1 MCIGVKNQRDIIN
14 IWETTKYQLNCYR
27 LPIMILK
34 VSSTLVWRISRTK
47 NCLGHTKYQPAVIV
61 VMEVMVLRFSHFI
74 EMLFPSVSIL
84 YRWLSIFLLKY
95 YCSLLVQILFQSRKQ
110 SVTLWDNCASFLL
123 FFFNSNTNMF
133 QCTTLFFLS
142 DGLIIVGVH
151 SAKFPNE
158 KVLDNI
164 KSAILRYNIAHPVVN
179 DADAT
184 LWHELEV
191 SCWPT
196 LVILGPRG
204 NMLFSLVGEG
214 HREKLFLFT
223 SITLKFY
230 KERGQIKD
238 NNIGIKLYRD
248 SLPPSPL
255 LFPGKVTVDDSGE
268 RLVIAD
274 TGHHRILV
282 TRKNGQILH
291 IIGGKGI

>member
-1 MCIGVKNQRDIIN
+1 M
-14 IWETTKYQLNCYR
+14 LS
-27 LPIMILK
+27 
-34 VSSTLVWRISRTK
+34 VSSNLLSFWEAVSQIERT
-47 NCLGHTKYQPAVIV
+47 VI
-61 VMEVMVLRFSHFI
+61 H
-74 EMLFPSVSIL
+74 
-84 YRWLSIFLLKY
+84 
-95 YCSLLVQILFQSRKQ
+95 
-110 SVTLWDNCASFLL
+110 
-123 FFFNSNTNMF
+123 FFFA
-133 QCTTLFFLS
+133 
-142 DGLIIVGVH
+142 DGLVIVGVH

-164 KSAILRYNIAHPVVN
+164 KSAVLRYNIVHPVVN

-223 SITLKFY
+223 SITQKFY

-255 LFPGKVTVDDSGE
+255 LFPGKVTVDDSGG

-291 IIGGKGI
+291 TIGGKDIYVSLL

>member
-1 MCIGVKNQRDIIN
+1 MANYTPL
-14 IWETTKYQLNCYR
+14 E
-27 LPIMILK
+27 M
-34 VSSTLVWRISRTK
+34 
-47 NCLGHTKYQPAVIV
+47 
-61 VMEVMVLRFSHFI
+61 FI
-74 EMLFPSVSIL
+74 EKLFHSG
-84 YRWLSIFLLKY
+84 
-95 YCSLLVQILFQSRKQ
+95 KQ
-110 SVTLWDNCASFLL
+110 SLCEITVLYCYFLKFIYKYVSMHD
-123 FFFNSNTNMF
+123 FF
-133 QCTTLFFLS
+133 FFLS

-223 SITLKFY
+223 SVTLKFY

-238 NNIGIKLYRD
+238 NSIGIKLYRD

-255 LFPGKVTVDDSGE
+255 LFPGKVTVDKSGE

-291 IIGGKGI
+291 IVGGKGV

>member
-1 MCIGVKNQRDIIN
+1 MH
-14 IWETTKYQLNCYR
+14 L
-27 LPIMILK
+27 
-34 VSSTLVWRISRTK
+34 
-47 NCLGHTKYQPAVIV
+47 
-61 VMEVMVLRFSHFI
+61 
-74 EMLFPSVSIL
+74 
-84 YRWLSIFLLKY
+84 
-95 YCSLLVQILFQSRKQ
+95 
-110 SVTLWDNCASFLL
+110 VTLEHCFIFT
-123 FFFNSNTNMF
+123 FFRWNANISKCNNS
-133 QCTTLFFLS
+133 LFLS
-142 DGLIIVGVH
+142 DGLVIIGVH

-158 KVLDNI
+158 KVLDSI
-164 KSAILRYNIAHPVVN
+164 KSAVLRYDIVHPVVN

-214 HREKLFLFT
+214 HKEKLFLFT

-238 NNIGIKLYRD
+238 NNIGIKLYKD

-255 LFPGKVTVDDSGE
+255 LFPGKVTVDKSGE

-282 TRKNGQILH
+282 TLKNGQILH
-291 IIGGKGI
+291 TVGGKVL

>member
-1 MCIGVKNQRDIIN
+1 M
-14 IWETTKYQLNCYR
+14 
-27 LPIMILK
+27 
-34 VSSTLVWRISRTK
+34 
-47 NCLGHTKYQPAVIV
+47 
-61 VMEVMVLRFSHFI
+61 
-74 EMLFPSVSIL
+74 
-84 YRWLSIFLLKY
+84 
-95 YCSLLVQILFQSRKQ
+95 
-110 SVTLWDNCASFLL
+110 
-123 FFFNSNTNMF
+123 FFFYYYYYLNTF
-133 QCTTLFFLS
+133 QCTTSFLIA
-142 DGLIIVGVH
+142 DGLVIVGVH

-164 KSAILRYNIAHPVVN
+164 KSAVLRYNIVHPVVN

-291 IIGGKGI
+291 TIGGKDIYVSLLQQFESRTRICFLCLLG

>member
-1 MCIGVKNQRDIIN
+1 M
-14 IWETTKYQLNCYR
+14 
-27 LPIMILK
+27 
-34 VSSTLVWRISRTK
+34 
-47 NCLGHTKYQPAVIV
+47 
-61 VMEVMVLRFSHFI
+61 
-74 EMLFPSVSIL
+74 
-84 YRWLSIFLLKY
+84 
-95 YCSLLVQILFQSRKQ
+95 
-110 SVTLWDNCASFLL
+110 
-123 FFFNSNTNMF
+123 FFFYYYYYLNTF
-133 QCTTLFFLS
+133 QCTTSFLIA
-142 DGLIIVGVH
+142 DGLVIVGVH

-164 KSAILRYNIAHPVVN
+164 KSAVLRYNIVHPVVN

-282 TRKNGQILH
+282 THKNGQILH
-291 IIGGKGI
+291 TIGGKDIYVSLL